1 PAPSESDAPSY
12 PAVFWRYVAAVACLA
27 AGFADFPLIAY
38 HLQAAGVA
46 RDGAVPLIFALA
58 MAVDG
63 LAAVAFGRAFD
74 RQPLATLLAVP
85 LASCLFAPLVF
96 SNRLGLVLLGAALWG
111 VGMGAQE
118 SVLRAAVA
126 EMIPAARRGTAYGI
140 FNAVY
145 GVAWFVGSAAMGMLY
160 DVSLFGLVAL
170 SVTSQL
176 AAVPLLLSLRGR
188 RLRVQET

>member
-1 PAPSESDAPSY
+1 
-12 PAVFWRYVAAVACLA
+12 VAAVACLA

-85 LASCLFAPLVF
+85 LASGLFAPLVF
-96 SNRLGLVLLGAALWG
+96 SNRL
-111 VGMGAQE
+111 
-118 SVLRAAVA
+118 
-126 EMIPAARRGTAYGI
+126 
-140 FNAVY
+140 
-145 GVAWFVGSAAMGMLY
+145 
-160 DVSLFGLVAL
+160 GLVAL

-188 RLRVQET
+188 RLKVQET